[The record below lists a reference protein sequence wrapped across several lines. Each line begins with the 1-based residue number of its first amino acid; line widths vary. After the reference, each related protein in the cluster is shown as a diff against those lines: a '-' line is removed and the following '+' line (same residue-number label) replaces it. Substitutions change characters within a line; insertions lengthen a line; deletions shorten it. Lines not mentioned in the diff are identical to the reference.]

1 MRRWA
6 PYKET
11 FDREAEKAWY
21 AHPNYRVSNRLCE
34 TLGAEILGVLVRSA
48 ERAPTPGCAIL
59 LHDFHGRAAR
69 FPRESAAYPVRK
81 PHYVVEVIAGWD
93 SQADGAKANEWLDQL
108 LHALEQNALPGGW
121 ANVLG
126 PEERQRAHDFY
137 EPRESGCGR

>member
-1 MRRWA
+1 M
-6 PYKET
+6 
-11 FDREAEKAWY
+11 
-21 AHPNYRVSNRLCE
+21 
-34 TLGAEILGVLVRSA
+34 
-48 ERAPTPGCAIL
+48 
-59 LHDFHGRAAR
+59 
-69 FPRESAAYPVRK
+69 RK

-137 EPRESGCGR
+137 EPSRERLRAVKNKFDPQNVFFSNVTQP

>member
-1 MRRWA
+1 MHIRTTASVIVCVRRWV
-6 PYKET
+6 
-11 FDREAEKAWY
+11 R
-21 AHPNYRVSNRLCE
+21 RSSVSLCE
-34 TLGAEILGVLVRSA
+34 APSVLLLQA
-48 ERAPTPGCAIL
+48 APFSCMTSTEG
-59 LHDFHGRAAR
+59 AAR